1 MAKHQPTLPLENDLS
16 LKSSSFPH
24 VIHICL
30 AVQTTQG
37 CQYANP
43 MVRFGGKCRLVF
55 ISVRVL
61 FVCSPLL
68 NILLRCHFLGV
79 SLLKEGA
86 TANFLNL
93 SPFSLHEYPDFF
105 SPFALT
111 DYASWFLIDPSGV
124 GFSMFVGFS
133 IAAV

>member
-1 MAKHQPTLPLENDLS
+1 MPFSWGLS
-16 LKSSSFPH
+16 IERGSDS
-24 VIHICL
+24 
-30 AVQTTQG
+30 
-37 CQYANP
+37 NP
-43 MVRFGGKCRLVF
+43 
-55 ISVRVL
+55 
-61 FVCSPLL
+61 P
-68 NILLRCHFLGV
+68 FL
-79 SLLKEGA
+79 S
-86 TANFLNL
+86 L